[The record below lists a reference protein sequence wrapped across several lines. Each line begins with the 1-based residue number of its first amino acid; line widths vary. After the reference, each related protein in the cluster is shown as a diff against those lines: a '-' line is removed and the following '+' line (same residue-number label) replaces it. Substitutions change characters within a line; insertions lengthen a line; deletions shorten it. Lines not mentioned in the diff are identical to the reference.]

1 MAKEGSQQTGKSL
14 DVKSMP
20 YLYRA
25 FIKRA
30 YDKSSMGRLQ
40 VYIPELAHPR
50 HKDTWINVRYLSPFA
65 GASNPYL
72 SNDDTEK
79 FNATQ
84 TAFGFW
90 MVPSAIETEGLV
102 GFINGKINDGV
113 WLGSFFQE
121 NVNFTVPG
129 IPSAK
134 TYQGPL
140 PGAEKNKWD
149 KNPKL
154 RPEHKPMTDALK
166 KQGLLRTNPGNPHG
180 DDKYD
185 AIRGTTTS
193 GAHRESPSRVFGIL
207 TPGQHQFV
215 MDDGMMMEA
224 KSDKTTPPG
233 IDQGIRLRTSGGAQL
248 LLNDDKGL
256 IYIINSSGTA
266 WIELTND
273 GKMDVFCTDD
283 ISYHSLK
290 DFNLHVDGDINIQS
304 KGSIKIRAE
313 GSEGININAT
323 TGDFQMKTAKNY
335 IIQADLDGNLITAGG
350 TVVKAARLDLQGG
363 EAKEAVPPELLSQA
377 DNVSVLDSICT
388 RVPEHEPWLGHEDK
402 RLLPLGEGLEASSA
416 WEK

>member
-14 DVKSMP
+14 EVKSMP

-50 HKDTWINVRYLSPFA
+50 HKDTWISVRYLSPFA

-72 SNDDTEK
+72 SNEDDTEK

-129 IPSAK
+129 IPSAM
-134 TYQGPL
+134 TYQGPS

-149 KNPKL
+149 DKPKL
-154 RPEHKPMTDALK
+154 RPEHKPMAEALK
-166 KQGLLRTNPGNPHG
+166 RQGLLG
-180 DDKYD
+180 DKYD

-193 GAHRESPSRVFGIL
+193 GAQRESPSRVYGIL
-207 TPGQHQFV
+207 TPGQHQFI
-215 MDDGMMMEA
+215 MDDGTMMDVPEE
-224 KSDKTTPPG
+224 DKQIPPG
-233 IDQGIRLRTSGGAQL
+233 IDQGIRLRTSGGAQI
-248 LLNDDKGL
+248 LLNDEKGL

-266 WIELTND
+266 WVELTNE

-290 DFNLHVDGDINIQS
+290 DFNLHVDGDINIQA

-313 GSEGININAT
+313 GTAGININAT
-323 TGDFQMKTAKNY
+323 TGDFQMKAKNY
-335 IIQADLDGNLITAGG
+335 IIQADKDGNLITGG
-350 TVVKAARLDLQGG
+350 KTVVKAARLDLNGG
-363 EAKEAVPPELLSQA
+363 EAKEAVPPKLLSQA
-377 DNVSVLDSICT
+377 GNVSVLDSVCT
-388 RVPEHEPWLGHEDK
+388 RVPEHEPWVGHEDK
-402 RLLPLGEGLEASSA
+402 KVLPLGEGLDASSA
-416 WEK
+416 WT